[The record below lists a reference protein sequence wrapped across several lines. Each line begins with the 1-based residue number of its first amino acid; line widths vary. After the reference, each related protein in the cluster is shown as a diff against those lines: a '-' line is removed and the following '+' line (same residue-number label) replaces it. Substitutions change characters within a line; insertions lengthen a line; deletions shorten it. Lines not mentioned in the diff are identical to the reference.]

1 MELSVVVPTLD
12 GREQLAGTL
21 DSIAAN
27 APGVEV
33 IVVNGPSTDGTTG
46 MVRDRAD
53 VDVLVEIADRS
64 INAARN
70 AGIDR
75 ANGEAVALVNQGL
88 SLTEEW
94 LEGLRVGFQTS
105 PVVTGPTHRPVRAGK
120 TTEAVER
127 RTIAGR
133 TVTYVNPGNLAVT
146 RKLIDDLDGF
156 DEYLKIGGAR
166 DFSHRVAG
174 TERSISW
181 QPEMAVERVVG
192 ADGGS
197 TERDWGWKYR
207 SLSYRLAK
215 NYGLRPAVIGRLYRN
230 AVRDG
235 ADALREV
242 FDGDRRASIWL
253 DTGRQVL
260 GGVARGLKDGLAAR
274 ARDRSERRNP
284 RGRSSRRDRAV
295 SVFEN

>member
-21 DSIAAN
+21 DSVAAN
-27 APGVEV
+27 APEVEV

-46 MVRDRAD
+46 MVRDRTD

-70 AGIDR
+70 AGIEHASGD
-75 ANGEAVALVNQGL
+75 AVALVNQGL
-88 SLTEEW
+88 SLTAEW
-94 LEGLRVGFQTS
+94 IDALRAGFREA

-120 TTEAVER
+120 TTEPVER
-127 RTIAGR
+127 GTIAGR
-133 TVTYVNPGNLAVT
+133 TVTYVNPGNLGVT
-146 RKLIDDLDGF
+146 RKVIDDLDGF
-156 DEYLKIGGAR
+156 DEYLDIGGAR

-174 TERSISW
+174 IERSVSW

-207 SLSYRLAK
+207 SLAYRLAK
-215 NYGLRPAVIGRLYRN
+215 NYGLRPAVIGRVYRN
-230 AVRDG
+230 AVSDG
-235 ADALREV
+235 TDALGEV
-242 FDGDRRASIWL
+242 FNGERQASVWL
-253 DTGRQVL
+253 DTGRQVI
-260 GGVARGLKDGLAAR
+260 GGVVRGLKDGLTAR
-274 ARDRSERRNP
+274 ARDRSQRRNP